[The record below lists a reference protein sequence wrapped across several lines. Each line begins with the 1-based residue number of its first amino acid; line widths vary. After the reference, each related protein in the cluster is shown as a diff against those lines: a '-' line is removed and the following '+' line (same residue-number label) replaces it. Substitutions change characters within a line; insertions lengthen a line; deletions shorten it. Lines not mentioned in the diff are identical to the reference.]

1 MNNETMRP
9 FTVGDSGPNRWW
21 QQVLAFGCLPETRDQ
36 SETAPKTSV
45 PTAFIVMP

>member
-36 SETAPKTSV
+36 SEAAPKSSV

>member
-1 MNNETMRP
+1 MNNEIMHSGNAGVT
-9 FTVGDSGPNRWW
+9 GPNRWW

-36 SETAPKTSV
+36 TETAPTSSV